1 MVISYSEKV
10 NCSEQKLWDLLLDKA
25 QHPEKTIKQ
34 VAESKIIQKYP
45 DGFLREMTAVGL
57 NIKEKITIDEKS
69 HQIKFVLVDNESF
82 DGYFLNKIENK
93 NGELILTYIQDWKP
107 KNPEVQDLDLQFL
120 PILQN
125 AVLAMKK
132 LAESST

>member
-1 MVISYSEKV
+1 MVISYSEAV

-34 VAESKIIQKYP
+34 ITESKIIQKYP

-57 NIKEKITIDEKS
+57 NIKERITIDEKS

-93 NGELILTYIQDWKP
+93 TGELILTYIQDWKP

-120 PILQN
+120 PILQS

>member
-1 MVISYSEKV
+1 MVISYSEAV

-34 VAESKIIQKYP
+34 VTESKIIQKYP

-93 NGELILTYIQDWKP
+93 TGELILTYIQDWKP

>member
-1 MVISYSEKV
+1 
-10 NCSEQKLWDLLLDKA
+10 
-25 QHPEKTIKQ
+25 
-34 VAESKIIQKYP
+34 
-45 DGFLREMTAVGL
+45 MTAVGL

>member
-1 MVISYSEKV
+1 MVISCSEAV

-34 VAESKIIQKYP
+34 VTESKIIQKYP

-57 NIKEKITIDEKS
+57 NIKERITIDEKS
-69 HQIKFVLVDNESF
+69 NQIKFVLVDNENF

-93 NGELILTYIQDWKP
+93 NGELILTYLQDWKP

-132 LAESST
+132 LAES

>member
-1 MVISYSEKV
+1 LFRAKTLGFAAGQGSAPRKNHQTSNRVQNYTKIS
-10 NCSEQKLWDLLLDKA
+10 N
-25 QHPEKTIKQ
+25 
-34 VAESKIIQKYP
+34 
-45 DGFLREMTAVGL
+45 GFLREMTAVGL

-93 NGELILTYIQDWKP
+93 TGELILTYIQDWKP

>member
-1 MVISYSEKV
+1 MVISHSEKIR
-10 NCSEQKLWDLLLDKA
+10 CAEQKLWNLLLEKA
-25 QHPEKTIKQ
+25 VHPEKTIKQ
-34 VAESKIIQKYP
+34 VTKSKILEKHQ

-69 HQIKFVLVDNESF
+69 HQIKFVLVDNENF

-93 NGELILTYIQDWKP
+93 NGELTLTYMQDWKP

-120 PILQN
+120 PTLQN

-132 LAESST
+132 LAET

>member
-1 MVISYSEKV
+1 MIISYSEAV

-34 VAESKIIQKYP
+34 VTESKIIQKYP

-93 NGELILTYIQDWKP
+93 TGELILTYIQDWKP

>member
-1 MVISYSEKV
+1 MVISHSEKV
-10 NCSEQKLWDLLLDKA
+10 NCSQEKLWGLLLDKA
-25 QHPEKTIKQ
+25 QHPERTIKQ
-34 VAESKIIQKYP
+34 VTESKILETYP

-57 NIKEKITIDEKS
+57 NIKERITIDAKNQ
-69 HQIKFVLVDNESF
+69 QIRFVLMDNESF

-93 NGELILTYIQDWKP
+93 SGELVLTYTQDWKP

-120 PILQN
+120 PVLKN

-132 LAESST
+132 LAEQN

>member
-34 VAESKIIQKYP
+34 VTESKIIQKYP

-93 NGELILTYIQDWKP
+93 TGELILTYIQDWKP

>member
-1 MVISYSEKV
+1 VVISYSERV
-10 NCSEQKLWDLLLDKA
+10 SCSQEILWDLLLDKA
-25 QHPEKTIKQ
+25 QHPERTIKQ
-34 VAESKIIQKYP
+34 VTESKILQTYS

-57 NIKEKITIDEKS
+57 NIKERITIDAKNQE
-69 HQIKFVLVDNESF
+69 IRFVLMDNESF

-93 NGELILTYIQDWKP
+93 NGELVLTYTQDWKP

-120 PILQN
+120 PVLKN

-132 LAESST
+132 LAEQS